1 MFFQIHLLLLSLVT
15 PTLDMASTRI
25 FKPNFKSTKAGLEKN
40 LGFLG
45 GLEGLG
51 TQLVGDALCPHEA

>member
-15 PTLDMASTRI
+15 PTLDMTSTHI

-40 LGFLG
+40 LDFLG

-51 TQLVGDALCPHEA
+51 DALCPHEA